1 MLNISSISQDLYKQ
15 NLAGFLIGCYM
26 QFLLTIAKVVY
37 NLH

>member
-1 MLNISSISQDLYKQ
+1 
-15 NLAGFLIGCYM
+15 M